1 MPQRRDRT
9 PASSASPTRCRWSSK
24 VRTRALDLLCST
36 RIPSSSARL
45 TRPSWARSSATS
57 RAVAFKPAA
66 EPGMGSCVRNAVER
80 SSTVVLVRAIGV
92 GSHPLVPQAANR
104 CFRLLAGTSGGGARP
119 AGRPVC
125 PGPRERIALKMTRYF
140 DPHSPGLIV
149 VGHGLLPEEEDRPIA
164 YELKRLVNTR
174 AGGADG
180 RAAVGVARGWLMNNV
195 LGGFLPAIALGGP
208 RLNGFPGPLFK
219 EI

>member
-1 MPQRRDRT
+1 MPQRRDRN

-104 CFRLLAGTSGGGARP
+104 CFRLLAGTSGGGDRP
-119 AGRPVC
+119 ADRPVC
-125 PGPRERIALKMTRYF
+125 RCPRERIALKMTRYF
-140 DPHSPGLIV
+140 DLHSTVLIV
-149 VGHGLLPEEEDRPIA
+149 VGHGLLPEEEDPPIA
-164 YELKRLVNTR
+164 DELKRLVNTP
-174 AGGADG
+174 ACGADG
-180 RAAVGVARGWLMNNV
+180 GGALGGTRVCVIKQRR
-195 LGGFLPAIALGGP
+195 GGFLPANGIGGP
-208 RLNGFPGPLFK
+208 GVDGFNVQ
-219 EI
+219 I